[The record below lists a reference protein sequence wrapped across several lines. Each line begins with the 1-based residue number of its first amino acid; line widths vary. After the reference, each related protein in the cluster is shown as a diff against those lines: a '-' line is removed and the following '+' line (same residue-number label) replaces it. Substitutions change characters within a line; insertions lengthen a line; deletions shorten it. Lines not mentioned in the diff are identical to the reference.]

1 MNRLS
6 RTGFTLVELLVV
18 IAIIGV
24 LVAMLLPAVQAARES
39 ARRTQCLNNLK
50 QLSLAAL
57 NYENARKQ
65 FPPSV
70 SLTPLTGEPAGT
82 FNTFSFR
89 AHLLPYHED
98 TTLHSLIDFDYRWIH
113 PRNEQAYMTPIP
125 SLKCPS
131 RASMEKVLGGDGPL
145 GAYNAYVESSLA
157 SHYYAVM
164 GGAIGC
170 TTTTTP
176 AGYSYPVLGSCSGS
190 ASQTGAYAINGI
202 IYPKSKVR
210 TRDITDGLSKT
221 FVIGEAS
228 WDLVCLRT
236 WICGSLGSS
245 GSTSASWGW
254 ASRNI
259 ANPIN
264 SVPAGLFDTNGVLT
278 SVLIN
283 SASFGSEHAGGG
295 AHFASADGSVDFVSE
310 NTDISVLLAKA
321 SRAGAERE

>member
-6 RTGFTLVELLVV
+6 RAGFTLVELLVV

-24 LVAMLLPAVQAARES
+24 LVALLLPAVQAAREA

-57 NYENARKQ
+57 NYESARKQ

-70 SLTPLTGEPAGT
+70 SLTPLTGEPGT

-113 PRNEQAYMTPIP
+113 VRNERAYITPMP

-131 RASMEKVLGGDGPL
+131 RASTEKVLGGDGPY
-145 GAYNAYVESSLA
+145 GGYVESNLA

-170 TTTTTP
+170 TTTTTS

-190 ASQTGAYAINGI
+190 ATQTGAYAINGI

-221 FVIGEAS
+221 FVIGEAG
-228 WDLVCLRT
+228 WDLVCLRA

-245 GSTSASWGW
+245 ASTSANWGW

-264 SVPAGLFDTNGVLT
+264 SVPAGSIDANGVLT